1 MSSNGTTPQ
10 QIEADIA
17 RQREQLAATI
27 DQLHDTLQDRAR
39 TTAKLA
45 TVVAAAGV
53 VAIVGLVV
61 WRRTHH
67 S

>member
-1 MSSNGTTPQ
+1 MSSNGTSPE

-39 TTAKLA
+39 TTARIA
-45 TVVAAAGV
+45 AIAAGV
-53 VAIVGLVV
+53 GVVAMVGLVV

>member
-27 DQLHDTLQDRAR
+27 DQLHDPLQDRAR

>member
-39 TTAKLA
+39 TTARVA
-45 TVVAAAGV
+45 TIVAAAGA
-53 VAIVGLVV
+53 VAIVGLLV

-67 S
+67 

>member
-10 QIEADIA
+10 QLEADIA
-17 RQREQLAATI
+17 RQREQLAATV
-27 DQLHDTLQDRAR
+27 DQLHDTLEVKVRA
-39 TTAKLA
+39 TAKIA
-45 TVVAAAGV
+45 AVAAAAV
-53 VAIVGLVV
+53 LVGLVGLTV

>member
-10 QIEADIA
+10 QLEADIV

-27 DQLHDTLQDRAR
+27 DQLHDAIQDRAR
-39 TTAKLA
+39 TTAKVA
-45 TVVAAAGV
+45 TIAAGVGV
-53 VAIVGLVV
+53 VAILGLAV